1 MNTPEK
7 VEPKRRGFPALDP
20 CRVLNL
26 AWGVFLFSMVYFFCV
41 TFIPIPE
48 TGEDNAKYIV
58 GFLVG
63 TGVGSIISFYFR
75 RNIGESDLPRAPK
88 RATDKDEQS
97 EKEETV

>member
-1 MNTPEK
+1 MNELRRLLTPQI
-7 VEPKRRGFPALDP
+7 DP

-26 AWGVFLFSMVYFFCV
+26 AWGVICFSFWYFFAV
-41 TFIPIPE
+41 TFIPIPD

-75 RNIGESDLPRAPK
+75 RNLDTTPGPK
-88 RATDKDEQS
+88 RSTDAVNQPEDKLPPPS
-97 EKEETV
+97 V

>member
-1 MNTPEK
+1 MEK
-7 VEPKRRGFPALDP
+7 DKLKIVANPSKVLD
-20 CRVLNL
+20 L

-41 TFIPIPE
+41 TFIPIPD

-75 RNIGESDLPRAPK
+75 RNTGTPSESPQD
-88 RATDKDEQS
+88 DKQE
-97 EKEETV
+97 EKKNE

>member
-1 MNTPEK
+1 MWGREVKEPDKQDSCRPE
-7 VEPKRRGFPALDP
+7 AL
-20 CRVLNL
+20 LQL

-63 TGVGSIISFYFR
+63 TGVGSVISYYFR
-75 RNIGESDLPRAPK
+75 RNTDTPVRPPRV
-88 RATDKDEQS
+88 TDRPEQKD
-97 EKEETV
+97 

>member
-1 MNTPEK
+1 MREELKRALTPQ
-7 VEPKRRGFPALDP
+7 LDP

-26 AWGVFLFSMVYFFCV
+26 AWGVICFSFWYFFAV
-41 TFIPIPE
+41 TFIPIPD

-75 RNIGESDLPRAPK
+75 RNLDPPSGPK
-88 RATDKDEQS
+88 RATDTPEQKEEVAPQS
-97 EKEETV
+97 EKV

>member
-1 MNTPEK
+1 MKEEIKKVLTPT
-7 VEPKRRGFPALDP
+7 VDP

-26 AWGVFLFSMVYFFCV
+26 AWGVICFSFWYFFAV
-41 TFIPIPE
+41 TFIPIPD

-75 RNIGESDLPRAPK
+75 RNLDPSPRPN
-88 RATDKDEQS
+88 RSTDTSEQ
-97 EKEETV
+97 KEETTLQSERL